1 MKKITS
7 DNNCLIVSYNNVGA
21 MSREEILTKVK
32 EKLQSISGVVDVL
45 IMDEKVRGEVF
56 RLETIADSNGACGG
70 LLECTNNGVW
80 ASLKRDVTI
89 ALVGDQHLLLS
100 DEGLVVM
107 MDDSGTIVGEYV
119 TPLRKEQILRKN
131 PDASFLSDDFVIYDG
146 VTLTSEVHFE
156 INEVGFNYLD
166 DIEGVKNV
174 TSGSISTLS
183 DDYLRAITKYS
194 DKKYWTH
201 LVGFDFT

>member
-1 MKKITS
+1 
-7 DNNCLIVSYNNVGA
+7 
-21 MSREEILTKVK
+21 MSREEILTQVK
-32 EKLQSISGVVDVL
+32 EKLQSISGVVEVL
-45 IMDEKVRGEVF
+45 IMDEKVRSEVF
-56 RLETIADSNGACGG
+56 RLETIADSNGACCG

-80 ASLKRDVTI
+80 ASLKLDVTT

-107 MDDSGTIVGEYV
+107 MDDSGNIVGEYV

-131 PDASFLSDDFVIYDG
+131 PDANFLSDDFVIYEG
-146 VTLTSEVHFE
+146 VKLTSEVHFE

-166 DIEGVKNV
+166 EVEGIKNV

-183 DDYLRAITKYS
+183 DDYLRDITKYS

-201 LVGFDFT
+201 LVGFDFA